1 CSSSAAAACRPLITA
16 ALSDV
21 TDEDTV
27 FRVDL
32 RLRPEGS
39 RGPIA
44 NALPSLERY
53 YESWGRPWERQAW
66 LKARPCAGDLALGDE
81 VMRTLAPFI
90 HPRVTSP
97 QVIAEVSAL
106 NRRIK
111 AELDSA
117 GVESGLGLKNRV
129 GGTREVEFFVQALQL
144 VHGGHRPNLRARST
158 LLALDQLLFSGLIT
172 EAEHRALGAAY
183 VWLRRAEHLLQLDS
197 GRQTQRLP

>member
-44 NALPSLERY
+44 NSLPSLERY

-66 LKARPCAGDLALGDE
+66 IKARPCAGDPALGDE
-81 VMRTLAPFI
+81 VMRTLEPFI
-90 HPRVTSP
+90 HPRATSP

-106 NRRIK
+106 NPQIK

-117 GVESGLGLKNRV
+117 GVERGFDLQNGGGGL
-129 GGTREVEFFVQALQL
+129 RE
-144 VHGGHRPNLRARST
+144 G
-158 LLALDQLLFSGLIT
+158 
-172 EAEHRALGAAY
+172 
-183 VWLRRAEHLLQLDS
+183 
-197 GRQTQRLP
+197 